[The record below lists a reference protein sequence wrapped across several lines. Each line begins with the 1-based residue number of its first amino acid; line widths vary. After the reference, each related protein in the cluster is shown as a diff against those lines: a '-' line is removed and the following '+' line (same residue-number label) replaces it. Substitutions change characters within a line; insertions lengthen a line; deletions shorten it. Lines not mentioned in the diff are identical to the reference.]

1 MVFAVETSLEWLDW
15 NSYLPCTI
23 RYGTE
28 YGVPPAY
35 LAAEPAHCS
44 YIILSCLSA
53 VDTSLAGEIFRAALL
68 SWKLSSSYLL
78 FASKLEK

>member
-35 LAAEPAHCS
+35 LAAEPS

-53 VDTSLAGEIFRAALL
+53 VDTFLAGELFRAALL

-78 FASKLEK
+78 LASKLEK